1 MKNNGIRESV
11 KDKYIRQG
19 IIPYSDGEAGIGEA
33 QLTEVEANDI
43 NLKSFEVQDELNPKF
58 WINNK
63 INSRVRLR
71 LLDLAD
77 EFYDSLNIKWVKP
90 KDIVL
95 TGSIA
100 NYNWSKYSDI
110 DLHLLMDFSE
120 INDDIDLL
128 KNYFGAKKVTWS
140 ARHNITIRGYEV
152 ELYVQPTDEQN
163 ASDGV
168 YSLVKNE
175 WLQIPKAKDIRLN
188 KKLITHQAAKV
199 INLIDKYI
207 EEFNSGLNRKELEA
221 LNIKADKLY
230 KLIFQSRRDG
240 LKQFGEGA
248 TNNIVFKVL
257 RRSGHLEALRDLKFD
272 IYDELETI

>member
-1 MKNNGIRESV
+1 MLLN
-11 KDKYIRQG
+11 
-19 IIPYSDGEAGIGEA
+19 
-33 QLTEVEANDI
+33 EVEEIYDSISPAQI
-43 NLKSFEVQDELNPKF
+43 NLKSFETKEKLNPKLWDENGELNPK
-58 WINNK
+58 
-63 INSRVRLR
+63 VRKR
-71 LLDLAD
+71 LLTIAMD
-77 EFYDSLNIKWVKP
+77 FYDSLNIETLP
-90 KDIVL
+90 KDIIMV
-95 TGSIA
+95 GSSA
-100 NYNWSKYSDI
+100 GYNWSKYSDI

-120 INDDIDLL
+120 INDDTDLL

-257 RRSGHLEALRDLKFD
+257 RRSGHLEALRDLKFN